1 MNGVAN
7 GIAHVSFRGGGLF
20 LPART
25 PYDRQLLAE
34 HVAARVRCSGQVQV
48 LLEDQRWLV
57 SRSSPRGS
65 ARCGRCGVALIAS
78 CSAAAGDDAWCLTC
92 ALVDGERAAQW
103 PGERRHVG

>member
-7 GIAHVSFRGGGLF
+7 GIAHVSSRGGGLF

-34 HVAARVRCSGQVQV
+34 HVAARVRSSGQVQV
-48 LLEDQRWLV
+48 LLEGQRWLV
-57 SRSSPRGS
+57 SRSSRRGS
-65 ARCGRCGVALIAS
+65 GRCGRCGVGVITI
-78 CSAAAGDDAWCLTC
+78 CSAAGGDAWCLTC
-92 ALVDGERAAQW
+92 ALVDGAQAPQW